1 MLLSCHVSRETL
13 LLGKPPKSGSARL
26 GHIPSLPRE
35 SQLPLKPCIS
45 LHPSDFEGNCDS
57 SDFLLDFCCSF
68 ILQLDLLRKCG
79 LLAHASAAFL
89 KNCCIEKLLFCL
101 WLEYCNPISMLLSC
115 HVSRET
121 LLLGKPPKSGSARL
135 GHIPSLPR
143 ESQLPLKPCISLHPS
158 DFEGNCDSLRFSPR
172 FLLQFH
178 STVRFASQM
187 WATRP
192 HLGSI
197 FEKLLHRKTFCLPA
211 ARILQ
216 SNFYFAFMSCN
227 VMFHVK
233 QCYCTACS
241 TANNSRHAPLSQL

>member
-1 MLLSCHVSRETL
+1 MKAIAILC
-13 LLGKPPKSGSARL
+13 GS
-26 GHIPSLPRE
+26 
-35 SQLPLKPCIS
+35 
-45 LHPSDFEGNCDS
+45 
-57 SDFLLDFCCSF
+57 LLDFCCSF
-68 ILQLDLLRKCG
+68 ILQFDLLRKCG

-89 KNCCIEKLLFCL
+89 KNCCTEKLLFRL
-101 WLEYCNPISMLLSC
+101 RLVYCNPISMLLSC

-192 HLGSI
+192 CLGSI
-197 FEKLLHRKTFCLPA
+197 FEKLLHRKTFISPA

-216 SNFYFAFMSCN
+216 PNFYVAFMSC
-227 VMFHVK
+227 F
-233 QCYCTACS
+233 T
-241 TANNSRHAPLSQL
+241 